1 MSDGYRLTGAFALGP
16 EAGEWLQQVTLAI
29 RARTPLPV
37 LLDVIQPFP
46 TFSEAIFQALRD
58 LDVQVARARSAPVA
72 ASAG

>member
-1 MSDGYRLTGAFALGP
+1 
-16 EAGEWLQQVTLAI
+16 
-29 RARTPLPV
+29 V

-58 LDVQVARARSAPVA
+58 LDVQVTRARSATVA